1 MHTASLLLAA
11 RVKLRQPCT
20 HNRLTTSMLV
30 ARAAEDA
37 TLTPAERDAWLDLVD
52 AIEHEA
58 PSAPAGQGAPA
69 RPPLPNGLHGG
80 AYR

>member
-20 HNRLTTSMLV
+20 RNRLTASMLV